1 MTEVERAKKGDPE
14 AFIRLIDANRDTLLR
29 VAHGFFRREE
39 DAADA
44 IQDAVLDAWE
54 HLRELRNNRYFR
66 TWLVRILINDCI
78 RIYRANRSC
87 VFSEEEPERG
97 EEAADF
103 ADVEFRAL
111 LGALPEDSRL
121 IFQLF
126 YGERFTVSEIA
137 SILNQNENTVK
148 SRLRRGRERLR
159 ASLGEGERRTAR

>member
-14 AFIRLIDANRDTLLR
+14 AFIRLID
-29 VAHGFFRREE
+29 
-39 DAADA
+39 
-44 IQDAVLDAWE
+44 
-54 HLRELRNNRYFR
+54 
-66 TWLVRILINDCI
+66 
-78 RIYRANRSC
+78 ANRSC

>member
-1 MTEVERAKKGDPE
+1 M
-14 AFIRLIDANRDTLLR
+14 
-29 VAHGFFRREE
+29 
-39 DAADA
+39 
-44 IQDAVLDAWE
+44 
-54 HLRELRNNRYFR
+54 
-66 TWLVRILINDCI
+66 I
-78 RIYRANRSC
+78 RIGLGVTGSFCTFKNLLAAAEDLILRGYDITP
-87 VFSEEEPERG
+87 VFSFSVASLDTRFFK
-97 EEAADF
+97 AADF